1 MTEIE
6 NFALAAAKLVEYLID
21 NGKKPTETSITK

>member
-6 NFALAAAKLVEYLID
+6 NFALAAAKLVEYIISERKQ
-21 NGKKPTETSITK
+21 NVNAIK